1 MDWSTLSVW
10 GDIAKANAAA
20 HAGKVAFVN
29 AGKSAGTAVTFAQ
42 ANDRMNRLNN
52 ALAGFGLAKGDRV
65 AILSRNRPE
74 YIEAYGVAKSGMIAV
89 PLNWRLSPRELLDLL
104 QDSRPSLVLAEPEF
118 TSIVDRLRA
127 ELDGVRHFVTFG
139 PAKAGWLA
147 YEAVLAGAPGE
158 EPQADVAPDDIM
170 CLMYTSGTTGAPKGA
185 MLTHG
190 ALIRNCRA
198 AIEKLLELGPE
209 DVALAVMP
217 LFHVGGMWYHLYPS
231 YARGCTTA
239 ILAEFE
245 PRSVLA
251 ALQDHRVTNVHLVP
265 TMIHSLIDQPGVR
278 EFDLGRLRVI
288 YYAGSS
294 IPADLLRRAIARF
307 GRSGFLQSY
316 GTTEAGIVTALMPEE
331 HERAI
336 RDPAHEGL
344 LSSCGRPLGRNEIQI
359 RDDHGR
365 AVAPGAVGEI
375 VVRSDRGMAG
385 YWQSPGVI
393 RQAAVDGWLHTGDLG
408 RIDDDGRVY
417 VVDRKHDMIVSGGEN
432 IFPGEVEQILGRDP
446 DVLEVAVFGMP
457 DPKWVEKAVAAVVMK
472 PGCTATADDII
483 CRARQQ
489 LAAYKCP
496 KTVIFTDS
504 LPKSA
509 TGKVLRRE
517 LRLRFGSS

>member
-365 AVAPGAVGEI
+365 AVAPGSASLPRI
-375 VVRSDRGMAG
+375 VLPSTSITPSSVMPAFSPSVIVTSSVIGFLVSSILNEPRSSTCPFIVCT
-385 YWQSPGVI
+385 YLSSVI
-393 RQAAVDGWLHTGDLG
+393 VTTT
-408 RIDDDGRVY
+408 
-417 VVDRKHDMIVSGGEN
+417 S
-432 IFPGEVEQILGRDP
+432 
-446 DVLEVAVFGMP
+446 MP
-457 DPKWVEKAVAAVVMK
+457 DPAMSWPFVEVMSQDPCMAVMTALGFGAWVRGVCDA
-472 PGCTATADDII
+472 TATPVS
-483 CRARQQ
+483 
-489 LAAYKCP
+489 AAA
-496 KTVIFTDS
+496 
-504 LPKSA
+504 SA
-509 TGKVLRRE
+509 KV
-517 LRLRFGSS
+517 